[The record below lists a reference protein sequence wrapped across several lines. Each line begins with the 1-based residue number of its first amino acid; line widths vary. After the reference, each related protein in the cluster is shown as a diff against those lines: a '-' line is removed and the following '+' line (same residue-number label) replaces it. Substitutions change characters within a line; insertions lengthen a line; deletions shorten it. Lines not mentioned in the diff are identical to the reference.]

1 LVAWSPRQKYD
12 HISTK
17 IKTCVWRFRY
27 HHDRNAKRL
36 FDLGVLIAIN
46 PAVRAVPAGLSET
59 GLSEKELLTSIRH
72 QSPHAPPMTCGNDR
86 SGLRLIGARLF
97 VMFPQVRGS
106 TWQEPAPGMN
116 N

>member
-1 LVAWSPRQKYD
+1 VCIARLSSIKKKVSKIIAQAGFSDAIRCHVSAPRN
-12 HISTK
+12 HE
-17 IKTCVWRFRY
+17 
-27 HHDRNAKRL
+27 HPE
-36 FDLGVLIAIN
+36 LGGIGPIA
-46 PAVRAVPAGLSET
+46 G
-59 GLSEKELLTSIRH
+59 LTSIRH

-86 SGLRLIGARLF
+86 SGLHLIGARLF